1 MVLREPTAIACH
13 YVRKEHGGVATHR
26 EQLAQSTGE
35 VLCSIPT
42 MLRWTHQTKANEL
55 RNEKPHC
62 PPLRLLRGEDV
73 YIVREIHP
81 KRRRNGPCAPKRK
94 RNGPCAPKR
103 RRNGH
108 VRRLPS
114 AGTGHPRGF
123 RPPASFEALHTR
135 PRFQIPNLFSH
146 QPWRIPCYFVAPRS
160 RSATS
165 RAGAIAT
172 VQFCGAPAYASM
184 PSENTYTPSGQ
195 APSSF

>member
-1 MVLREPTAIACH
+1 MNNSHRVPVPVPVKYSAVSAPAQPCS
-13 YVRKEHGGVATHR
+13 GGRTK
-26 EQLAQSTGE
+26 
-35 VLCSIPT
+35 
-42 MLRWTHQTKANEL
+42 QTQTNET
-55 RNEKPHC
+55 PHC

-73 YIVREIHP
+73 YTVREIHP
-81 KRRRNGPCAPKRK
+81 KRRK
-94 RNGPCAPKR
+94 NGPCAPKR

-114 AGTGHPRGF
+114 AGKGHPRGF
-123 RPPASFEALHTR
+123 RPPASFEAHYTR
-135 PRFQIPNLFSH
+135 PQFQIPNPFSH
-146 QPWRIPCYFVAPRS
+146 RPWRIPCYFVAPRS

>member
-1 MVLREPTAIACH
+1 MLREPTAIACH

-81 KRRRNGPCAPKRK
+81 KRRRNG
-94 RNGPCAPKR
+94 
-103 RRNGH
+103 H
-108 VRRLPS
+108 VCRLPS